1 MTAKCKFDVPG
12 IGGTT
17 GESGPFVGSRESGVG
32 SRTEGRG
39 DSGSHI
45 VSEVERRNAGVL
57 RG

>member
-1 MTAKCKFDVPG
+1 MTAKCQFDVPG
-12 IGGTT
+12 MGGTT

-32 SRTEGRG
+32 SLTEGRG

-57 RG
+57 